1 VWPFSFPGLV
11 FISQAAATNFR
22 CLRGSHA
29 TVSFLP
35 FCSTSVLGEWLQG
48 STILLGLAREQFPC
62 RARNSPYFS
71 ILAGRVF
78 FSELSFPSHDSK
90 HIARIRL
97 LLKDFSFMVIFLHAK
112 PICFFFLLSKIFPPA
127 LKSLLAARGQIFF
140 FAQCAR
146 PAAGRILSAYFSL
159 FWLRFSRG
167 SNHLPVSA
175 GYLS

>member
-112 PICFFFLLSKIFPPA
+112 PICFFSPIKDFSTGSQISFSCKGADILFCSVCASCCRPDFVRLLLSVLASIFSWKQSPPG
-127 LKSLLAARGQIFF
+127 LCR
-140 FAQCAR
+140 
-146 PAAGRILSAYFSL
+146 LS
-159 FWLRFSRG
+159 
-167 SNHLPVSA
+167 
-175 GYLS
+175 